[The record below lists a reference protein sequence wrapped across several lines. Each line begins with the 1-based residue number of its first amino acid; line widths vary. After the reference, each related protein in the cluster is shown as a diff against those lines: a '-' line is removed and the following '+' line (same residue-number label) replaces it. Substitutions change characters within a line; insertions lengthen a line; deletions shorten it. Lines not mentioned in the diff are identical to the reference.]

1 MQKKAITTGT
11 GATQDLD
18 ATSLGYSPGDYSHHY
33 IQVFGSGSET
43 FSIKARA
50 PGSAF
55 FAACSSLASQAIPLG
70 SMVAVTPD
78 HAGGFDALQVAFSG
92 SVTGYTVLVAS
103 MNRPGLGER

>member
-18 ATSLGYSPGDYSHHY
+18 AATLGYDPGDYAYHY

-43 FSIKARA
+43 FSIKAKA
-50 PGSAF
+50 EGASV
-55 FAACSSLASQAIPLG
+55 FAACASLASQAIPLG
-70 SMVAVTPD
+70 SMVALTPD
-78 HAGGFDALQVAFSG
+78 HAGGFEALQVSFSG